1 MFTPEQQERELVW
14 MGACKN
20 NINMKRYVQK
30 YKIQNEAKAQ
40 ITRYT
45 YNIQYT
51 RHWKAYHK
59 NFTNKVWKA

>member
-1 MFTPEQQERELVW
+1 
-14 MGACKN
+14 
-20 NINMKRYVQK
+20 MKRYIQK

-51 RHWKAYHK
+51 RH
-59 NFTNKVWKA
+59 